1 MFKVP
6 IESYLMVSVKK
17 KKINI
22 ADNNSYRYTGKVQ
35 LEQSAQVSKYLK
47 LVTELITIY

>member
-1 MFKVP
+1 
-6 IESYLMVSVKK
+6 MVSVKK
-17 KKINI
+17 KMINI
-22 ADNNSYRYTGKVQ
+22 ASQTTTATDTGKVQ